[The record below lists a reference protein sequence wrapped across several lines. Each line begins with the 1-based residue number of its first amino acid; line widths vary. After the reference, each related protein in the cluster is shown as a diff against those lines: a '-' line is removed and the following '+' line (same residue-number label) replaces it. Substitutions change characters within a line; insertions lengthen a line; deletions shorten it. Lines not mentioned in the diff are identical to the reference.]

1 MALSLVHYVVIAV
14 VLVAILGLLYWRY
27 RRAQQQNKS
36 LEAELKVLQP
46 YHKGPETAPVFKK
59 IDVSKVMASK
69 SAAAGLSESG
79 ERGPAGPAV
88 VAPAE
93 PRHVAAGSVPAGS
106 VAGHNMPI
114 FDPIGLVGPMMN
126 HPIVI
131 ESMVRSTA
139 ATAPTPS
146 KSSIEEID
154 EDDDIEE
161 DDSEDGEPPLIAPV
175 EPQAESIVATEL
187 PAATPVESV
196 VTEKPTTTPADLVA
210 SISTESIAQPSIPPI
225 PSFEPVVF
233 VNITSMTPATPEID
247 TGVAPNISEVV
258 DDAQAQ
264 PAPELLETKPA
275 GRKVVKRRP
284 HQMQKE

>member
-69 SAAAGLSESG
+69 SAAGLSESG

-93 PRHVAAGSVPAGS
+93 PRHVPAGSVAAGS

-139 ATAPTPS
+139 AAVPTPS

-210 SISTESIAQPSIPPI
+210 SISTESLAQPSIPPI

-233 VNITSMTPATPEID
+233 VNITSMTPAAPEID
-247 TGVAPNISEVV
+247 TGVAPNISEIV
-258 DDAQAQ
+258 DDAQTQ